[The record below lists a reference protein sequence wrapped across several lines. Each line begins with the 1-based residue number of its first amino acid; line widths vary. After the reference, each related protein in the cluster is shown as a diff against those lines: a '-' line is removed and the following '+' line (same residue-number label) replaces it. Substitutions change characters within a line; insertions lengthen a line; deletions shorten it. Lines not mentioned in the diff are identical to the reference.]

1 MFSYDRETM
10 MLVAIV
16 VCLLGSMYVYREVS
30 NTRREINDVKLHAA
44 QMAQY
49 LGSLSTHDEEY
60 EEEEDDESEEEVKI
74 VKKKIEE
81 LPEK

>member
-16 VCLLGSMYVYREVS
+16 VCLIGSIYVYREVT
-30 NTRREINDVKLHAA
+30 NARREINDVKLHAA

-49 LGSLSTHDEEY
+49 LGSLSAREEEY
-60 EEEEDDESEEEVKI
+60 EEEEEEPEEEVKI

>member
-16 VCLLGSMYVYREVS
+16 VCLIGSMYVYREVM
-30 NTRREINDVKLHAA
+30 NARREINDVKLHTT

-49 LGSLSTHDEEY
+49 LGSLTAREEEY
-60 EEEEDDESEEEVKI
+60 EEEEYEPEDEVKI
-74 VKKKIEE
+74 VKNKIEE
-81 LPEK
+81 LPKK